1 MEEMLVIALCL
12 SLNALLAAYEM
23 AFVSVPQIELK
34 KAAEKG
40 SRPAKRLLKLRADPE
55 RTLSIIQIG
64 ITLVGAISAAVS
76 GAGASEELAP
86 LIAAKSG
93 WTPQVAEAVSIG
105 LVVLP
110 LTYLSVVIGELVPK
124 SIALRHPLRITLLGS
139 RALFVADRIL
149 SPLVTLLESST
160 KMILNLIFAWADRKA
175 LRAKKDQ
182 DDGDELHGAEELA
195 ESNTVDVENLPSH
208 HRQAILNLAHL
219 ERRTLRDIY
228 LPWSE
233 AVTIKHGSTLEEVVP
248 MIFASGHTRIPV
260 MDEDKVVG
268 ILHTKE
274 FLALREVGGTDW
286 HSTIRPALYMRSNDL
301 ILTTLRIM
309 QAKRSHLAVIVS
321 KKQDP
326 IGIVTMEDISE
337 EIWGDIYD
345 EDDDSRIRK
354 IFADRVR
361 RKAFHERRT

>member
-12 SLNALLAAYEM
+12 TLNALLAAYEM
-23 AFVSVPQIELK
+23 AFVSVPQMELK
-34 KAAEKG
+34 KASEKG
-40 SRPAKRLLKLRADPE
+40 SRAAKRLLKLRGDPE

-64 ITLVGAISAAVS
+64 ITLVGAVSAAVS

-86 LIAAKSG
+86 LIAAKFGLSE
-93 WTPQVAEAVSIG
+93 QVSEAISIG
-105 LVVLP
+105 VVVIP

-139 RALFVADRIL
+139 RALFIADRVL
-149 SPLVTLLESST
+149 SPIVTVLESST
-160 KMILNLIFAWADRKA
+160 KLILSLIFAYADRKA
-175 LRAKKDQ
+175 QREQKAQ
-182 DDGDELHGAEELA
+182 ELAGAEDLA
-195 ESNTVDVENLPSH
+195 DPSTVDVENLPSH

-219 ERRTLRDIY
+219 ERRTLRDII
-228 LPWSE
+228 LPWKDTITLKHSATLE
-233 AVTIKHGSTLEEVVP
+233 DAVTLV
-248 MIFASGHTRIPV
+248 FASGHTRIPV
-260 MDEDKVVG
+260 LDEDKVVG

-274 FLALREVGGTDW
+274 FLALREAGGKDW
-286 HSTIRPALYMRSNDL
+286 HSAIRPALYMRSNDL

-309 QAKRSHLAVIVS
+309 QAKRSHLAVIVT

-337 EIWGDIYD
+337 EIWGEIYD